1 MKAVVKFAVG
11 LFLAIG
17 LALPV
22 RAEMADRSKPVQV
35 EADKVRVDDAR
46 KVAVYEGNVILTQ
59 GTLRVQADRIDVRQ
73 DDKGFGSGEAS
84 GAPVRFQ
91 QKMDKSGD
99 YVDGTAS
106 RIEYD
111 ANAEIVKMIGA
122 AWLRRG
128 TDEIRG
134 NLITY
139 NMRTE
144 QYRAE
149 GSVNGVGEGRVRAI
163 LQPRTEAGAEAGKK
177 TDKP

>member
-1 MKAVVKFAVG
+1 MKAVIEIAVW
-11 LFLAIG
+11 LLLSVVMTA
-17 LALPV
+17 PV

-35 EADKVRVDDAR
+35 EADSVRVDDAS
-46 KVAVYEGNVILTQ
+46 KLAVYEGNVILTQ
-59 GTLRVQADRIDVRQ
+59 GTLKVQADRIDVRQ

-91 QKMDKSGD
+91 QKMDKGGEF
-99 YVDGTAS
+99 VEGTAS

-111 ANAEIVKMIGA
+111 ANSEIVRMIGA

-149 GSVNGVGEGRVRAI
+149 GSVKGVGEGRVRAI
-163 LQPRTEAGAEAGKK
+163 LQPRSEAGEAGK
-177 TDKP
+177 TGKP